1 MRKMTSVP
9 TLVAW
14 GEGYMND
21 QAGNNNVE
29 WVVESK
35 YSYLTGHY
43 TGAVVKLPEN
53 HKYVLKI
60 VLLDDTAYA
69 NNFYFDTYGIRE
81 MMEESGNTN
90 EIQIY
95 NQNVWVDAAEQSFW
109 LQIFCNKDGFC
120 RFEMTYPSVDRYL
133 AYIYKLD

>member
-29 WVVESK
+29 WAIESK
-35 YSYLTGHY
+35 YSYQTGHY
-43 TGAVVKLPEN
+43 TGAIVKLPEN
-53 HKYVLKI
+53 HRYVLKI
-60 VLLDDTAYA
+60 ALIDDTVY
-69 NNFYFDTYGIRE
+69 NRNFYFDTYGLKE
-81 MMEESGNTN
+81 MMEESGGMD
-90 EIQIY
+90 EIQIFREDTI
-95 NQNVWVDAAEQSFW
+95 VDAADETFP
-109 LQIFCNKDGFC
+109 LEIFYDKDGFC
-120 RFEMTYPSVDRYL
+120 RFEMTYQSVDQYL